1 MLLKAVALYSELLSP
16 QEYRNLLLQEVYSLR
31 QPSLLRANPQHLAA
45 ALFSEAKGL
54 KLLQVRRLKNHR
66 LCLPEVLHKS
76 QLVDRHS
83 SEELLLANQNS
94 HPQILLHLP
103 VACSLVPNLLQ
114 EKLRSRLHQVEA
126 CLALQPQNQKVNQQ
140 ALLVLKERI

>member
-1 MLLKAVALYSELLSP
+1 MLLKAAVLYSELLSL

-31 QPSLLRANPQHLAA
+31 QPSLLRANPQHP
-45 ALFSEAKGL
+45 LFSEAKGL

-66 LCLPEVLHKS
+66 LCLLEVLHKS
-76 QLVDRHS
+76 HLVDRHS

-94 HPQILLHLP
+94 HSQILLHLP

-126 CLALQPQNQKVNQQ
+126 YLALQPQNQKVNQQ